1 MSIATERLYS
11 RAGRIALRFREFE
24 RCREVRLQASATIDE
39 SLLPRL
45 VESLGADTVALDTVT
60 RELYGQ
66 DISGDEQPVLAVVRP
81 ARTEDV
87 VRTVDFAREHDL
99 VIAPRGGGM
108 SYSSGYVC
116 PGGRTLCLD
125 MARMD
130 EVVEVNAQDMYVTV
144 QAGCTW
150 RTLNESLAPL
160 GLRTPFRGTLSGLRA
175 TVGGGLSQNSLFWGS
190 ARHGTAADSVIGFEI
205 VLANGE
211 RLRTGAGAQIRSNP
225 FFRHYGPDLTGLF
238 TCDAGALGIKT
249 EATLRLLP
257 TGEGRASA
265 SFDFPSHA
273 PLMRAMSEVA
283 RQRLA
288 DACFAFDPVMRA
300 QRMKRESLLADA
312 KALGGVVSGQGSVL
326 GGLREGVKVAV
337 AGRGFMKD
345 VDYSVHFMVEE
356 ATRAAADES
365 VERIRAVCAAGGGR
379 EIENSIPKIAQANP
393 FGPLNSMIG
402 PAGERWLPVH
412 GLFPHSRAIAAY
424 EAVEALFEENRREME
439 RHNILHGTLLT
450 YADTHCFVVEPV
462 FYWPDR
468 LNALHRHSVEPAVL
482 RKVNRFPE
490 DLEARGEV
498 MRMRDELIA
507 LFRDLGAVHLQIG
520 RRYPYPEGLADTP
533 RRLVSALKRLLDP
546 DGLINPGALGL
557 PAD

>member
-1 MSIATERLYS
+1 M
-11 RAGRIALRFREFE
+11 
-24 RCREVRLQASATIDE
+24 DE
-39 SLLPRL
+39 SLLSQL
-45 VESLGADTVALDTVT
+45 VESLGADTVALDAGTC
-60 RELYGQ
+60 ELYGQ
-66 DISGDEQPVLAVVRP
+66 DISGDAQPVLAVVRP
-81 ARTEDV
+81 ACADDV
-87 VRTVDFAREHDL
+87 VRTVNFAREQDL

-130 EVVEVNAQDMYVTV
+130 EVVEVNAEDMYVTV

-150 RTLNESLAPL
+150 RRLNETLAPL
-160 GLRTPFRGTLSGLRA
+160 GLRTPFWGTLSGRQA

-190 ARHGTAADSVIGFEI
+190 ARHGTAADSVVSFEI

-211 RLRTGAGAQIRSNP
+211 RLRTGAGAQIRSDP

-265 SFDFPSHA
+265 SFDFSSHA
-273 PLMRAMSEVA
+273 PLMRAMSEVS
-283 RQRLA
+283 RRCLA

-312 KALGGVVSGQGSVL
+312 KALGNVISAQDSVL
-326 GGLREGVKVAV
+326 SGLREGVRVAV

-356 ATRAAADES
+356 ATQRAAEES
-365 VERIRAVCAAGGGR
+365 VERIRAICTAEGGR

-412 GLFPHSRAIAAY
+412 GLFPHSKAVAAY
-424 EAVEALFEENRREME
+424 EAVEVLFEENRREMA
-439 RHNILHGTLLT
+439 RHDILHGTLFT
-450 YADTHCFVVEPV
+450 YADTNCFVVEPV
-462 FYWPDR
+462 FYWPDQ
-468 LNALHRHSVEPAVL
+468 LNALHRHSVEAAVL
-482 RKVNRFPE
+482 RKVNHFPE
-490 DLEARGEV
+490 DLAARAEV
-498 MRMRDELIA
+498 MRMRDQLIA
-507 LFRDLGAVHLQIG
+507 LFRDMGAVHLQIG
-520 RRYPYPEGLADTP
+520 RRYPYAEGLEDSP
-533 RRLVSALKRLLDP
+533 RRLVSALKRLLDA

>member
-1 MSIATERLYS
+1 MQSS
-11 RAGRIALRFREFE
+11 
-24 RCREVRLQASATIDE
+24 TIVDE
-39 SLLPRL
+39 SLVTGLL
-45 VESLGADTVALDTVT
+45 ECLDAESVVLDAQT

-66 DISGDEQPVLAVVRP
+66 DISGDAHPVLAVVRP
-81 ARTEDV
+81 ACTDDV
-87 VRTVDFAREHDL
+87 VKIVDIARERDL

-130 EVVEVNAQDMYVTV
+130 DVVEVNAEDMYVTV

-150 RTLNESLAPL
+150 RRLNDALAPL
-160 GLRTPFRGTLSGLRA
+160 GLRTPFWGTLSGRQA

-190 ARHGTAADSVIGFEI
+190 ARHGTAADSVIGFEV

-211 RLRTGAGAQIRSNP
+211 RLRTGAGAQSRSNP

-238 TCDAGALGIKT
+238 TCDVGALGIKT
-249 EATLRLLP
+249 EATLKLLP
-257 TGEGRASA
+257 VGAGRASA
-265 SFDFPSHA
+265 SFDFSAHA
-273 PLMRAMSEVA
+273 PLMRAMSEVS

-312 KALGGVVSGQGSVL
+312 KALGNVVSGQGGVL
-326 GGLREGVKVAV
+326 KGLREGVKVAV
-337 AGRGFMKD
+337 HGRGFMKG
-345 VDYSVHFMVEE
+345 VDFSVHFMVEE
-356 ATRAAADES
+356 ATQAAADES
-365 VERIRAVCAAGGGR
+365 AARIRAVCTAEGGR

-412 GLFPHSRAIAAY
+412 GLFPHSRAVAAY
-424 EAVEALFEENRREME
+424 EALERLFEENRHEME
-439 RHNILHGTLLT
+439 RHDILHGTLLT
-450 YADTHCFVVEPV
+450 YADTNCFVVEPV
-462 FYWPDR
+462 FYWPDQ
-468 LNALHRHSVEPAVL
+468 LNALHRHSVEANVL
-482 RKVNRFPE
+482 RKVNHFPE
-490 DLEARGEV
+490 NLEARAEV
-498 MRMRDELIA
+498 MRMRGELIA
-507 LFRDLGAVHLQIG
+507 LFRDMGALYLQIG
-520 RRYPYPEGLADTP
+520 RRYPYPESLEDTP
-533 RRLVSALKRLLDP
+533 RWLVSALKRLLDP
-546 DGLINPGALGL
+546 DGRINPGALGL